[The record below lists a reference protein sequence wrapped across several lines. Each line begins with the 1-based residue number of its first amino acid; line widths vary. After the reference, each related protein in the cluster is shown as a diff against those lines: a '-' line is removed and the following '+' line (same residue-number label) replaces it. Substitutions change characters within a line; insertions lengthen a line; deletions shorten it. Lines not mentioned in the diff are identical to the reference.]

1 MKSIKIF
8 KQIRKALPSKAI
20 KRVKSSIPQL
30 KWEGTP
36 TDLME
41 IAYIVYLTKFLKNQK
56 GREATIVEVTKVIF
70 GTFGMDIPE
79 KPTKIIDNIKRRKF
93 PREVSKVW
101 KALCQM
107 YQDVFN

>member
-1 MKSIKIF
+1 MKQFKIIG
-8 KQIRKALPSKAI
+8 KLRKALPTKASKS
-20 KRVKSSIPQL
+20 VKPALPQL